1 MMKISKEF
9 QKSWWKLG
17 LVISISLGAIGF
29 FNLIISIISYSNS
42 KALVETINWVNHIRE
57 VQIHIRLLEKFL
69 VDAET
74 GQRGFIFTGDEE
86 FITPYIAGVD
96 NQESIKTN
104 LKKLISDNPTQLQ
117 NLSEAELLI
126 NEKLN
131 ELKTTINL
139 KRRGEEQ
146 ELRNLVLSGLGRRLM
161 DEIRIQLDEMYQI
174 ENQLLQERQKEFE
187 QAQQFSRIAIV
198 AGTIIILG
206 LVCIILVFIRQGVIQ
221 PIEKISMDITTSSAQ
236 IATTLE
242 EQERITHQQAIAVE
256 QTSSTINELA
266 ASSRQMASQA
276 KSTYASGNEVL
287 SLTQEGYQAI
297 KLSVEGIATLN
308 TNSERIIQQTQDL
321 EKQAF
326 EISNISNLVSDI
338 AMQTNLLALNA
349 AVEAVRAGEQGK
361 GFGVVASEIRK
372 LADQSK
378 HSTHQINALVQEI
391 KNSINLTIKVTAEGN
406 QTVNEIMEMAQTTVL
421 TFDQVSSSV
430 NNMVLNSQQIAANV
444 QQQDIAIQQIVEVIN
459 SINQGAGET
468 ATALSQTK
476 ISIQQLNQIAKI
488 LMDLI

>member
-1 MMKISKEF
+1 M
-9 QKSWWKLG
+9 
-17 LVISISLGAIGF
+17 
-29 FNLIISIISYSNS
+29 
-42 KALVETINWVNHIRE
+42 
-57 VQIHIRLLEKFL
+57 
-69 VDAET
+69 DAET

-430 NNMVLNSQQIAANV
+430 NNHP
-444 QQQDIAIQQIVEVIN
+444 
-459 SINQGAGET
+459 
-468 ATALSQTK
+468 
-476 ISIQQLNQIAKI
+476 QLHH
-488 LMDLI
+488 